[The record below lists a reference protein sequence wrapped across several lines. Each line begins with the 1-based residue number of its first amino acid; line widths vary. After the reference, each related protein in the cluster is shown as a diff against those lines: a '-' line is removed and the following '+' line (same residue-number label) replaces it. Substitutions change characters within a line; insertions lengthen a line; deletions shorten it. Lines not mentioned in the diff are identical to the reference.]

1 MVYYSTNLLQ
11 SVDHVAIEN
20 LEKKSSEV
28 ALSGM

>member
-1 MVYYSTNLLQ
+1 LLQ